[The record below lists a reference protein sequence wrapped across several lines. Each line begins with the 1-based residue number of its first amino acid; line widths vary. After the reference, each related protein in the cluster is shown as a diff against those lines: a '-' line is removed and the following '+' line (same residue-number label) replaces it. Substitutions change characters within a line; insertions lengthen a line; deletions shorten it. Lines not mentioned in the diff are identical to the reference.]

1 MIYSLG
7 DVNKVREY
15 LKELTNQV
23 IGFMYEIILEGSI
36 ITKHF
41 KSKFLNVKENSC
53 FSVNV
58 A

>member
-23 IGFMYEIILEGSI
+23 IGFMYDIILEGSI

-41 KSKFLNVKENSC
+41 KSKL
-53 FSVNV
+53 
-58 A
+58 

>member
-1 MIYSLG
+1 MVSTRSMIYSLG

-36 ITKHF
+36 ITNHF
-41 KSKFLNVKENSC
+41 KSKL
-53 FSVNV
+53 
-58 A
+58 